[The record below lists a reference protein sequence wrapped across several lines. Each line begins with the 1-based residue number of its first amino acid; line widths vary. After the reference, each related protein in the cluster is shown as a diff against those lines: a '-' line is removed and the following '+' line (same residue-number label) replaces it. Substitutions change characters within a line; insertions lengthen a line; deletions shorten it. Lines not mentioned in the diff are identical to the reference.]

1 MQVFGEGALSSKLW
15 LVGECPGANEERTG
29 RPFVGGSGQI
39 LDGIL
44 RTVGIKRDDIYID
57 NVIQERPSKN
67 DFGVFYKDKS
77 KRVPTQKLL
86 DAHDRINNLIRKHK
100 PNLVVALGN
109 ESLYALTGK
118 RGITLLRGSILGCQG
133 VKVIPALHPAMIM
146 RQYEFRPVSVMDFHR
161 IKEQSKFPEF
171 PHPYKDNFIINPTF
185 EQAIACIE
193 ALKSQKYV
201 TFDIE
206 TDRGDQITCIG
217 FAYSKQDSVC
227 IPICYSGNSWWT
239 PEEELAIV
247 QKIRELFLVPTV
259 NFIAQNAQFDMT
271 YLRDKWGV
279 KVVNLWMDTMIAFHC
294 IYPELRKGLDFLC
307 SIYTLRPYYKDSGHG
322 GPDKLWKYN
331 CLDTVA
337 TWECAME
344 IEKELKEFR
353 THDFYREYSHP
364 LIKPLMEMQR
374 RGVRIDMKKR
384 AEIDA
389 TLTKNIE
396 EMQTKLIAVVGHD
409 LNPNSHKQM
418 KEFLYTELNLPVQRN
433 RATNNITANAEAVE
447 KLAKKFPNP
456 VFELILDIRKAR
468 KLLSTYIQAPIE
480 SDGRIRCSYVI
491 TGTITGRLSSRESIY
506 GFGTNLQ
513 NIPRGNLVRG
523 IFIPNEG
530 KMFVNADLS
539 QAEARV
545 VAYIAGESRLQAL
558 FSNPN
563 GDVHI
568 RNAALIFGKRVEEV
582 TGAERQLG
590 KTLVHAANYGI
601 GARTFGAHIGKSQN
615 EAQQLLNQYHAM
627 YPCIK
632 LWHRQVEEQL
642 RKTRTLRT
650 PLGRARTFFNRWSPQ
665 LIKEAVA
672 YVPQATV
679 SDLLNHSLVRAWN
692 ALPQDWEILMQVH
705 DSVLMQVPMDVDPLH
720 LFKFI
725 THFFEVHLD
734 IAYGLFNSMHMVIP
748 VDIKVGDNWG
758 NLKKLEIP
766 K

>member
-1 MQVFGEGALSSKLW
+1 
-15 LVGECPGANEERTG
+15 
-29 RPFVGGSGQI
+29 
-39 LDGIL
+39 
-44 RTVGIKRDDIYID
+44 
-57 NVIQERPSKN
+57 
-67 DFGVFYKDKS
+67 
-77 KRVPTQKLL
+77 
-86 DAHDRINNLIRKHK
+86 
-100 PNLVVALGN
+100 
-109 ESLYALTGK
+109 
-118 RGITLLRGSILGCQG
+118 
-133 VKVIPALHPAMIM
+133 
-146 RQYEFRPVSVMDFHR
+146 
-161 IKEQSKFPEF
+161 
-171 PHPYKDNFIINPTF
+171 
-185 EQAIACIE
+185 
-193 ALKSQKYV
+193 
-201 TFDIE
+201 
-206 TDRGDQITCIG
+206 
-217 FAYSKQDSVC
+217 
-227 IPICYSGNSWWT
+227 
-239 PEEELAIV
+239 
-247 QKIRELFLVPTV
+247 
-259 NFIAQNAQFDMT
+259 
-271 YLRDKWGV
+271 
-279 KVVNLWMDTMIAFHC
+279 
-294 IYPELRKGLDFLC
+294 
-307 SIYTLRPYYKDSGHG
+307 
-322 GPDKLWKYN
+322 
-331 CLDTVA
+331 
-337 TWECAME
+337 
-344 IEKELKEFR
+344 
-353 THDFYREYSHP
+353 
-364 LIKPLMEMQR
+364 
-374 RGVRIDMKKR
+374 
-384 AEIDA
+384 
-389 TLTKNIE
+389 
-396 EMQTKLIAVVGHD
+396 
-409 LNPNSHKQM
+409 
-418 KEFLYTELNLPVQRN
+418 
-433 RATNNITANAEAVE
+433 
-447 KLAKKFPNP
+447 
-456 VFELILDIRKAR
+456 
-468 KLLSTYIQAPIE
+468 
-480 SDGRIRCSYVI
+480 
-491 TGTITGRLSSRESIY
+491 
-506 GFGTNLQ
+506 
-513 NIPRGNLVRG
+513 
-523 IFIPNEG
+523 
-530 KMFVNADLS
+530 MFVNADLS